1 VAVGFFVA
9 FLLFIIGA
17 QLPVLRGF
25 FVGFEETSRR
35 SISRSRSL
43 DDRLGVT
50 PSTRRT

>member
-9 FLLFIIGA
+9 LLIFIIGA
-17 QLPVLRGF
+17 QLPGLRSVFGA
-25 FVGFEETSRR
+25 VEETSRPR
-35 SISRSRSL
+35 ISRSRSL